1 MGEVRGRGHRDGQ
14 DRGFRDKLG
23 TQVVPK
29 KFTSFLVGRVMCW
42 AAWVS
47 VSGRLLT
54 CAGSLTGGQ
63 STQQSC
69 SKRCCQEQL
78 T

>member
-1 MGEVRGRGHRDGQ
+1 MGEVRGRAHHDGQ
-14 DRGFRDKLG
+14 DRGFRDEPG
-23 TQVVPK
+23 TQIAPK
-29 KFTSFLVGRVMCW
+29 ELTSFLVGRVLCW

-47 VSGRLLT
+47 VSGRRVT

-78 T
+78 M

>member
-14 DRGFRDKLG
+14 DRGFRGEPG
-23 TQVVPK
+23 TQAVPK
-29 KFTSFLVGRVMCW
+29 KLTSFLVGRVVCW

-47 VSGRLLT
+47 VSGRLLSG
-54 CAGSLTGGQ
+54 AGSLTGGQ

-69 SKRCCQEQL
+69 AKRCCPKQL